1 MVTLNL
7 LRHAKAKSAPEL
19 RDIDRPLAERGHRD
33 ADTMGQRL
41 AEWAVNPALILCS
54 SAQRARETLAGI
66 LPHLSGSRT
75 IEIEEGLYNFDQDI
89 VFNRISDCASDDTT
103 ILVIGHN
110 PALEQLIGYLAAD
123 GALSAMRQLN
133 TKFPACALATLEF
146 TFNDWASIGPKTGRL
161 IRLSIPGES

>member
-1 MVTLNL
+1 MVTLHL

-75 IEIEEGLYNFDQDI
+75 IEIEELLYNFDQSI
-89 VFNRISDCASDDTT
+89 VFKRVSNCVSDDTT

-110 PALEQLIGYLAAD
+110 PALEQLTGYLAAD
-123 GALSAMRQLN
+123 GAPSAMRQLN
-133 TKFPACALATLEF
+133 TKFPTCALATLEF